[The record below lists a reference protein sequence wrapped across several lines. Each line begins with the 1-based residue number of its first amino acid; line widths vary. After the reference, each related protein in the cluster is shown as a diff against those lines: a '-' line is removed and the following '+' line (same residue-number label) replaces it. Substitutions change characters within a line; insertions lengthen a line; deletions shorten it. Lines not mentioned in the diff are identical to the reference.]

1 MKKNKKNFKYIKP
14 KYTFDILGYSD
25 KIDIY
30 DSDQS
35 FFNFENI
42 EKHIGYTNNVCE
54 SINSYIKSLIP
65 INQQISLS
73 YFCNIIQKLFLKFEL
88 KRTHA
93 EINQERPL
101 IINRLFTDNILD
113 LIKIDFNLKF
123 IDKKKFNL
131 IKHQY
136 DEEKMFNLKD
146 LENIPDEDSENKN
159 SEEDD
164 VSN

>member
-1 MKKNKKNFKYIKP
+1 M
-14 KYTFDILGYSD
+14 
-25 KIDIY
+25 
-30 DSDQS
+30 
-35 FFNFENI
+35 
-42 EKHIGYTNNVCE
+42 
-54 SINSYIKSLIP
+54 
-65 INQQISLS
+65 
-73 YFCNIIQKLFLKFEL
+73 
-88 KRTHA
+88 
-93 EINQERPL
+93 
-101 IINRLFTDNILD
+101 
-113 LIKIDFNLKF
+113 KF